1 MSAERVFYYF
11 NEISKI
17 SRVSS
22 EEKKI
27 ADYLVEQGKRMGLEV
42 IRDKENNVI
51 LKKIVNRIDS
61 PVVGLQAHTDMVWES
76 ENSEKT
82 LEKIPD
88 HIHVKDGKICTN
100 GTTLGADD
108 GIGVALILTLLE
120 NNTKEYPALEAIFT
134 ANEEETMGGAIAIR
148 KEDVTGIYMINLD
161 SEKEGVFTIGS
172 AGGISSFCKLPI
184 QSKTSIKNKTVKIM
198 VTGCIGGHS
207 GLEINRKHENAIKLL
222 VRFLRTLSKNSFEL
236 KSLEG
241 GSRSNAIP
249 EWATAVVNT
258 DDIELLE
265 KEIKDFIKICKN
277 EWCNEE
283 KELSLSIKQ
292 TEYSC
297 VVYEDKFREKLLLLL
312 ENLPHG
318 VYSKTE
324 DFVCSSVNLAIV
336 REIEKYITIELT
348 LRSSYESWYRDEVQ
362 KIERLMEHFGG
373 ESERKDEY
381 PAWMYKKDS
390 ELTKI
395 FLDTY
400 DELYGEKAE
409 CENVHAG
416 LECGIIMRN
425 CPSVMDAISIG
436 PTILNAHTVSESLDI
451 ESVNK
456 VYVLLDKVLKNI
468 NAKKKKEQSNIRS
481 KKGDYYE

>member
-17 SRVSS
+17 SRVSF

-51 LKKIVNRIDS
+51 IKKIANRTDS
-61 PVVGLQAHTDMVWES
+61 PVVVLQAHTDMVWES
-76 ENSEKT
+76 INSEET
-82 LEKIPD
+82 LERIPY
-88 HIHVKDGKICTN
+88 HTYVKDGKICTN

-108 GIGVALILTLLE
+108 GIGVALMLTLLE

-134 ANEEETMGGAIAIR
+134 ANEEETMSGAIAIR
-148 KEDVTGIYMINLD
+148 KEDVTGEYMINLD

-172 AGGISSFCKLPI
+172 AGGISSFCKLPV
-184 QSKTSIKNKTVKIM
+184 QSKTSIKDKTVKIM

-207 GLEINRKHENAIKLL
+207 GLEINRKHENAIILL

-258 DDIELLE
+258 DDLELLE
-265 KEIKDFIKICKN
+265 KEIIDFIRICQN

-283 KELSLSIKQ
+283 KELSISIKQ

-297 VVYEDKFREKLLLLL
+297 VVYEDQFSERLLLLL

-318 VYSKTE
+318 VYSRTE

-348 LRSSYESWYRDEVQ
+348 LRSFYESWYRDEVQ
-362 KIERLMEHFGG
+362 KIARLIGHFGG
-373 ESERKDEY
+373 ESEHKDEY

-395 FLDTY
+395 FLDAY

-425 CPSVMDAISIG
+425 CPSVKDAISIG
-436 PTILNAHTVSESLDI
+436 PTILNAHTVFESLDI

-456 VYVLLDKVLKNI
+456 VYALLDKVLQNI
-468 NAKKKKEQSNIRS
+468 NSKKEQ
-481 KKGDYYE
+481 